1 MRRTGETRRSEASAD
16 GQEHIRKRKEQEQ
29 LHILRCAGVS
39 LVLRRDCGASALFH
53 SIPLLSSR
61 RASEQLSRLVRT
73 INNHAPPPYCYYW
86 CTRSACVCVG
96 VCVYVEHGSVSDSN
110 ETSSTH
116 TQPASGHPPT
126 PPPCLVCVS
135 F

>member
-73 INNHAPPPYCYYW
+73 INNHAPPPTVITGALVLHACVW
-86 CTRSACVCVG
+86 VSACM
-96 VCVYVEHGSVSDSN
+96 
-110 ETSSTH
+110 
-116 TQPASGHPPT
+116 
-126 PPPCLVCVS
+126 
-135 F
+135 